1 MKKIVFVFAIACT
14 LLLSG
19 TKVNGQTKLAYFSVE
34 QMVNIMPETAKLDTL
49 LEKFKA
55 DSIGSTLNLMIQDY
69 NYKDSMLNKNP
80 DSLKIPAVTRAQ
92 YRRDLENLAFQIQN
106 WQQIAQSMVE
116 EKQNQLFGPL
126 YKRVG
131 DALRIVAKEKGY
143 GYVVDKSVFLVAP
156 DGDDLLPAV
165 AAKLGVKL
173 PAGMAQ
179 PKAPPKQ

>member
-1 MKKIVFVFAIACT
+1 MKKIVFILAIACT
-14 LLLSG
+14 ALLAGS
-19 TKVNGQTKLAYFSVE
+19 KVNAQTKLGYFSVE

-49 LEKFKA
+49 LEKFKT

-92 YRRDLENLAFQIQN
+92 YRRDLESLAFQIQN
-106 WQQIAQSMVE
+106 WQQIAQQMVQ
-116 EKQNQLFGPL
+116 EKQDQLFGPL

-131 DALRIVAKEKGY
+131 DALRTVAKEKGY

-156 DGDDLLPAV
+156 DGDDLLPMV
-165 AAKLGVKL
+165 AAKLGVKM

-179 PKAPPKQ
+179 PKTTPKQ